1 MKYIIYILWETSEEE
16 LKLIKKKNYNKIIL
30 ISDVGVD
37 KAGKDFVTNARNI
50 IGSNIIIMV
59 IKISI

>member
-16 LKLIKKKNYNKIIL
+16 LKLMKKKNYNKIIL

-37 KAGKDFVTNARNI
+37 KAGKDFATNARNI